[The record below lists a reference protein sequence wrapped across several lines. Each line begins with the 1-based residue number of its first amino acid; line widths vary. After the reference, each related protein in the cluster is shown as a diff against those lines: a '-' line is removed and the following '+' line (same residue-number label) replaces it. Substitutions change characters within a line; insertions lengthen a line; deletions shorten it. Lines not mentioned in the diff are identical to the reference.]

1 MENKQISE
9 LNNDVILNV
18 EGLKVNY
25 GPIQAVKGINME
37 VKKGQIVAIL
47 GANGAGKTTTLR
59 TISGIIK
66 SSGGTVT
73 FNGEKIS
80 NKKAFTVASR
90 GLTQS
95 PEGRL
100 VFNGLSVEDN
110 LKAGGYSLKTK
121 NVKVDRSEFSEK
133 KIEETKRIKNA
144 VGILSILLYGF
155 GIPKFVM
162 GKKQEGLSILIKY
175 LIASVLFTPLAL
187 YFDIKGIVEG
197 IKILLMDEENFVENH
212 LLVDKKTAKVQMK
225 ENFDRV
231 YRLFPILKE
240 RRTQQANT
248 LSGGEQQM
256 LAIGRALMASPKLL
270 LLDEPSLGLAPLII
284 KDIFNTLIEIKNE
297 GTTILIVEQNA
308 LATLK
313 VADYAYVLELG
324 SISLEGPASELI
336 NDSRLIDA
344 YLGGKK

>member
-1 MENKQISE
+1 MENKKVNFFANV
-9 LNNDVILNV
+9 LNKIKSKFIGSKV
-18 EGLKVNY
+18 EIADEDQDKVLLVNGLKVNY
-25 GPIQAVKGINME
+25 GPIQAVKGINLKISE
-37 VKKGQIVAIL
+37 GQIVALL

-59 TISGIIK
+59 TISGVIK
-66 SSGGTVT
+66 SNGGQVI
-73 FNGEKIS
+73 FNGENIT
-80 NKKAFTVASR
+80 NRKAFDIAKR

-100 VFNGLSVEDN
+100 VFNGLNVEDN
-110 LKAGGYSLKTK
+110 LKAGAYGLKTK
-121 NVKVDRSEFSEK
+121 IIEKDGQKVK
-133 KIEETKRIKNA
+133 IT
-144 VGILSILLYGF
+144 
-155 GIPKFVM
+155 
-162 GKKQEGLSILIKY
+162 
-175 LIASVLFTPLAL
+175 AS
-187 YFDIKGIVEG
+187 
-197 IKILLMDEENFVENH
+197 
-212 LLVDKKTAKVQMK
+212 QQQK

-240 RRTQQANT
+240 RRKQQANT

-284 KDIFNTLIEIKNE
+284 KDIFNTLKEIQKE

-308 LATLK
+308 LQTLK
-313 VADYAYVLELG
+313 IADYAYVLELG

-336 NDSRLIDA
+336 NDKRLVEA

>member
-1 MENKQISE
+1 MANKLSTSVNKMLNKVKSVFVKTKVELSE
-9 LNNDVILNV
+9 EDKNRVLVVNN
-18 EGLKVNY
+18 LKVNY
-25 GPIQAVKGINME
+25 GPIQAVKGINLKINE
-37 VKKGQIVAIL
+37 GQIVALL

-66 SSGGTVT
+66 SSGGQVV
-73 FNGEKIS
+73 FNGENIS
-80 NKKAFTVASR
+80 SKKAFDIAKR

-100 VFNGLSVEDN
+100 VFNGLNVEDN
-110 LKAGGYSLKTK
+110 LKAGAYGLKTK
-121 NVKVDRSEFSEK
+121 IIEKDGQKIKVSVKQQ
-133 KIEETKRIKNA
+133 I
-144 VGILSILLYGF
+144 
-155 GIPKFVM
+155 
-162 GKKQEGLSILIKY
+162 
-175 LIASVLFTPLAL
+175 
-187 YFDIKGIVEG
+187 
-197 IKILLMDEENFVENH
+197 
-212 LLVDKKTAKVQMK
+212 K
-225 ENFDRV
+225 ENFERV
-231 YRLFPILKE
+231 YRLFPILKD
-240 RRTQQANT
+240 RKKQQANT

-284 KDIFNTLIEIKNE
+284 KDIFNTLKEIQKE

-313 VADYAYVLELG
+313 IADYAYVLELG

-336 NDSRLIDA
+336 NDKRLIDA